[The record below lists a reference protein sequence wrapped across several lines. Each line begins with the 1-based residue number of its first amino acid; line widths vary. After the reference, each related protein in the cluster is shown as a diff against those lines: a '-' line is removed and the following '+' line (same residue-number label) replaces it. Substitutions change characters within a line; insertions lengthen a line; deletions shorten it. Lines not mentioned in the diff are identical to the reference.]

1 MRTFKEFILDTIE
14 NTTLF
19 EMAKSR
25 SDLKRDIDNIA
36 GTMFQHWCLVRYCVL
51 YDFGNKT
58 KEHWIKEVR
67 SYILILKTRSVRTR
81 GFDKTRLLREW
92 YITKLELNNKQQLLS
107 YWFDAKFEEENIIIS
122 DAEKNKIIDDW
133 TKQVDKLCEAL
144 DGKLDYKEYI
154 EDYLLYVE
162 R

>member
-1 MRTFKEFILDTIE
+1 MRTFKEFILDAIE
-14 NTTLF
+14 NTVIF

-25 SDLKRDIDNIA
+25 SDLKRDIDGIA
-36 GTMFQHWCLVRYCVL
+36 EPLFQHWCLVRYCAL

-67 SYILILKTRSVRTR
+67 LYILKTRSVRTK

-92 YITKLELNNKQQLLS
+92 YITKLELSDRQQMLDE
-107 YWFDAKFEEENIIIS
+107 WFDDKFEEENIIIS
-122 DAEKNKIIDDW
+122 DEEKDRIIDDW
-133 TKQVDKLCEAL
+133 TKQVDKLCDAMS
-144 DGKLDYKEYI
+144 GKLDYKEYI

>member
-1 MRTFKEFILDTIE
+1 MRTFKEFILDAIE
-14 NTTLF
+14 NTVIF

-25 SDLKRDIDNIA
+25 SDLKRDIDGIA
-36 GTMFQHWCLVRYCVL
+36 EPLFQHWCLVRYCAL

-67 SYILILKTRSVRTR
+67 SYILKTRSVRTK

-107 YWFDAKFEEENIIIS
+107 YWFDDKFDEENITIS
-122 DAEKNKIIDDW
+122 DEEKDKIIDDW
-133 TKQVDKLCEAL
+133 TKQVDKLCDAMS
-144 DGKLDYKEYI
+144 GKLDYKEYI

>member
-1 MRTFKEFILDTIE
+1 MRTFKEFILDAIE
-14 NTTLF
+14 NTVIF

-25 SDLKRDIDNIA
+25 SDLKMDIDGIA
-36 GTMFQHWCLVRYCVL
+36 EPLFQHWCLVRYCAL

-67 SYILILKTRSVRTR
+67 LYILKTRSVRTK

-92 YITKLELNNKQQLLS
+92 YITKLELSDRQQMLDE
-107 YWFDAKFEEENIIIS
+107 WFDDKFEEENIIIS
-122 DAEKNKIIDDW
+122 DEEKDRIIDDW
-133 TKQVDKLCEAL
+133 TKQVDKLCDAMS
-144 DGKLDYKEYI
+144 GKLDYKEYI

>member
-1 MRTFKEFILDTIE
+1 MRTFKEFILDAIE
-14 NTTLF
+14 NTVIF
-19 EMAKSR
+19 EMTKSR
-25 SDLKRDIDNIA
+25 SDLKRDIDGIA
-36 GTMFQHWCLVRYCVL
+36 EPLFQHWCLVRYCAL

-67 SYILILKTRSVRTR
+67 LYILKTRSVRTK

-92 YITKLELNNKQQLLS
+92 YITKLELSDRQQMLDE
-107 YWFDAKFEEENIIIS
+107 WFDDKFDEEKIIIS
-122 DAEKNKIIDDW
+122 DEEKDRIIDDW
-133 TKQVDKLCEAL
+133 TKQVDKLCDAMG
-144 DGKLDYKEYI
+144 GKLDYKEYI

>member
-1 MRTFKEFILDTIE
+1 MRTFKEFILDAIE
-14 NTTLF
+14 NTAIF

-36 GTMFQHWCLVRYCVL
+36 GTLFQHWCLVRYCAL

-67 SYILILKTRSVRTR
+67 SYILKTRSARTK

-107 YWFDAKFEEENIIIS
+107 YWFDDKFDEENIIIS
-122 DAEKNKIIDDW
+122 DEEKDRIIDDW
-133 TKQVDKLCEAL
+133 TKQVDKLCDAMS
-144 DGKLDYKEYI
+144 GKLDYKEYI

>member
-1 MRTFKEFILDTIE
+1 MRTFKEFILDAIE
-14 NTTLF
+14 NTYIF

-25 SDLKRDIDNIA
+25 SDLKRDIDGIA
-36 GTMFQHWCLVRYCVL
+36 EPLFQHWCLVRYCAL

-67 SYILILKTRSVRTR
+67 SYILKTRSVRTK

-92 YITKLELNNKQQLLS
+92 YITKLELSDRQQMLDE
-107 YWFDAKFEEENIIIS
+107 WFDDKFEEENIIIS
-122 DAEKNKIIDDW
+122 DDEKDIIIDDW
-133 TKQVDKLCEAL
+133 TKQVDKLCDAMS
-144 DGKLDYKEYI
+144 GKLDYKEYI

>member
-1 MRTFKEFILDTIE
+1 MRTFKEFILDAIE
-14 NTTLF
+14 NTVIF
-19 EMAKSR
+19 EMVKSR
-25 SDLKRDIDNIA
+25 SDLKRDIDGIA
-36 GTMFQHWCLVRYCVL
+36 EPLFQHWCLVRYCAL

-67 SYILILKTRSVRTR
+67 LYILKTRSVRTK

-92 YITKLELNNKQQLLS
+92 YITKLELSDRQQMLDE
-107 YWFDAKFEEENIIIS
+107 WFDDKFEEENIIIS
-122 DAEKNKIIDDW
+122 DEEKNRIIDDW
-133 TKQVDKLCEAL
+133 TKQVDKLCDAMS
-144 DGKLDYKEYI
+144 GKLDYKEYI

>member
-1 MRTFKEFILDTIE
+1 MRTFKEFILDAIE
-14 NTTLF
+14 NTAIF

-25 SDLKRDIDNIA
+25 SDLKRDIDGIA
-36 GTMFQHWCLVRYCVL
+36 EPLFQHWCLVRYCAL

-67 SYILILKTRSVRTR
+67 LYILKTRSVRTK

-92 YITKLELNNKQQLLS
+92 YITKLELSDRQQMLDE
-107 YWFDAKFEEENIIIS
+107 WFDDKFEEENIIIS
-122 DAEKNKIIDDW
+122 DEEKNRIIDDW
-133 TKQVDKLCEAL
+133 TKQVDKLCDAMS
-144 DGKLDYKEYI
+144 GKLDYKEYI

>member
-1 MRTFKEFILDTIE
+1 MRTFKEFILDAIE
-14 NTTLF
+14 NTVIF

-25 SDLKRDIDNIA
+25 SDLKRDIDGIA
-36 GTMFQHWCLVRYCVL
+36 EPLFQHWCLVRYCAL

-67 SYILILKTRSVRTR
+67 LYILKTRSVRTK

-92 YITKLELNNKQQLLS
+92 YITKLELSDRQQMLDE
-107 YWFDAKFEEENIIIS
+107 WFDDKFEEENIIIS
-122 DAEKNKIIDDW
+122 DEEKNRIIDDW
-133 TKQVDKLCEAL
+133 TKQVDKLCDAMS
-144 DGKLDYKEYI
+144 GKLDYKEYI
-154 EDYLLYVE
+154 EDYLLHVE

>member
-1 MRTFKEFILDTIE
+1 MRTFKEFILDSIE
-14 NTTLF
+14 NTIIF

-36 GTMFQHWCLVRYCVL
+36 GTLFQHWCLVRYCVL

-67 SYILILKTRSVRTR
+67 SYILKTRSARTK

-92 YITKLELNNKQQLLS
+92 YITKLELSDRQQM
-107 YWFDAKFEEENIIIS
+107 
-122 DAEKNKIIDDW
+122 
-133 TKQVDKLCEAL
+133 L
-144 DGKLDYKEYI
+144 DE
-154 EDYLLYVE
+154 
-162 R
+162 

>member
-1 MRTFKEFILDTIE
+1 MRTFKEFILDAIE
-14 NTTLF
+14 NTVIF

-25 SDLKRDIDNIA
+25 SDLKRDIDGIA
-36 GTMFQHWCLVRYCVL
+36 EPLFQHWCLVRYCAL

-67 SYILILKTRSVRTR
+67 LYILKTRSVRTK

-92 YITKLELNNKQQLLS
+92 YITKLELSDRQQMLDE
-107 YWFDAKFEEENIIIS
+107 WFDDKFEEENIIIS
-122 DAEKNKIIDDW
+122 DEEKDKIIDDW
-133 TKQVDKLCEAL
+133 TKQVDKLCDAMG
-144 DGKLDYKEYI
+144 GKLDYKEYI

>member
-1 MRTFKEFILDTIE
+1 MRTFKEFILDAIE
-14 NTTLF
+14 NTAIF

-25 SDLKRDIDNIA
+25 SDLKRDIDGIA
-36 GTMFQHWCLVRYCVL
+36 EPLFQHWCLVRYCAL

-67 SYILILKTRSVRTR
+67 LYILKTRSVRTK

-92 YITKLELNNKQQLLS
+92 YITKLELSDRQQMLDE
-107 YWFDAKFEEENIIIS
+107 WFDDKFEEENIIIY
-122 DAEKNKIIDDW
+122 DDEKNRIIDDW
-133 TKQVDKLCEAL
+133 TKQVDKLCDAMS
-144 DGKLDYKEYI
+144 GKLDYKEYI

>member
-1 MRTFKEFILDTIE
+1 MRTFKEFILDAIE
-14 NTTLF
+14 NTVIF
-19 EMAKSR
+19 EMTKSR
-25 SDLKRDIDNIA
+25 SDLKRDIDGIA
-36 GTMFQHWCLVRYCVL
+36 EPLFQHWCLVRYCAL
-51 YDFGNKT
+51 DDFGNKT

-67 SYILILKTRSVRTR
+67 SYILKTRSVRTK

-107 YWFDAKFEEENIIIS
+107 YWFDDKFDEENITIS
-122 DAEKNKIIDDW
+122 DEEKDKIIDDW
-133 TKQVDKLCEAL
+133 TKQVDKLCDAMG
-144 DGKLDYKEYI
+144 GKLDYKEYI

>member
-1 MRTFKEFILDTIE
+1 MRTFKEFILDAIE
-14 NTTLF
+14 NTVIF

-25 SDLKRDIDNIA
+25 SDLKRDIDGIA
-36 GTMFQHWCLVRYCVL
+36 EPLFQHWCLVRYCAL

-67 SYILILKTRSVRTR
+67 SYILKTRSVRTK

-92 YITKLELNNKQQLLS
+92 YITKLELSDRQQMLDE
-107 YWFDAKFEEENIIIS
+107 WFDDKFEEENIIIS
-122 DAEKNKIIDDW
+122 DEEKDRIIDDW
-133 TKQVDKLCEAL
+133 TKQVDKLCDAMS
-144 DGKLDYKEYI
+144 GKLDYKEYI

>member
-1 MRTFKEFILDTIE
+1 MRTFKEFILDAIE
-14 NTTLF
+14 NTVIF

-25 SDLKRDIDNIA
+25 SDLKRYIDDIA
-36 GTMFQHWCLVRYCVL
+36 EPLFQHWCLVRYCAL
-51 YDFGNKT
+51 YDFGNET

-67 SYILILKTRSVRTR
+67 LYILKTRSVRTK

-107 YWFDAKFEEENIIIS
+107 YWFDDKFDEENIIIS
-122 DAEKNKIIDDW
+122 DEEKDRIIDDW
-133 TKQVDKLCEAL
+133 TKQVDKLCDAMG
-144 DGKLDYKEYI
+144 GKLDYKEYI

>member
-1 MRTFKEFILDTIE
+1 MRTFKEFILDAIE
-14 NTTLF
+14 NTVIF

-25 SDLKRDIDNIA
+25 SDLKRDIDGIA
-36 GTMFQHWCLVRYCVL
+36 EPLFQHWCLVRYCAL

-67 SYILILKTRSVRTR
+67 LYILKTRSVRTK

-92 YITKLELNNKQQLLS
+92 YITKLELSDRQQMLDE
-107 YWFDAKFEEENIIIS
+107 WFDDKFEEENITIS
-122 DAEKNKIIDDW
+122 DEEKDKIIDDW
-133 TKQVDKLCEAL
+133 TKQVDKLCDAMG
-144 DGKLDYKEYI
+144 GKLDYKEYI

>member
-1 MRTFKEFILDTIE
+1 MRTFKEFILDAIE
-14 NTTLF
+14 NTVIF

-25 SDLKRDIDNIA
+25 SDLKRYIDDIA
-36 GTMFQHWCLVRYCVL
+36 GTLFQHWCLVRYCVL

-67 SYILILKTRSVRTR
+67 SYILKTRSVRTK

-92 YITKLELNNKQQLLS
+92 YITKLELSDRQQMLDE
-107 YWFDAKFEEENIIIS
+107 WFDDKFEEENIIIS
-122 DAEKNKIIDDW
+122 DDEKDIIIDDW
-133 TKQVDKLCEAL
+133 TKQVDKLCDAMS
-144 DGKLDYKEYI
+144 GKLDYKEYI

>member
-1 MRTFKEFILDTIE
+1 MRTFKEFILDAIE
-14 NTTLF
+14 NTVIF

-25 SDLKRDIDNIA
+25 SDLKRDIDGIA
-36 GTMFQHWCLVRYCVL
+36 EPLFQHWCLVRYCAL

-67 SYILILKTRSVRTR
+67 SYILKTRSVRTK

-92 YITKLELNNKQQLLS
+92 YITKLELSDRQQMLDE
-107 YWFDAKFEEENIIIS
+107 WFDDKFEEENIIIS
-122 DAEKNKIIDDW
+122 DEEKNRIIDDW
-133 TKQVDKLCEAL
+133 TKQVDKLCDAMG
-144 DGKLDYKEYI
+144 GKIDYKEYI

>member
-1 MRTFKEFILDTIE
+1 MRTFKEFILDAIE
-14 NTTLF
+14 NTVIF

-25 SDLKRDIDNIA
+25 SDLKRDIDGIA
-36 GTMFQHWCLVRYCVL
+36 EPLFQHWCLVRYCAL

-67 SYILILKTRSVRTR
+67 LYILKTRSVRTK

-92 YITKLELNNKQQLLS
+92 YITKLELSDRQQMLDE
-107 YWFDAKFEEENIIIS
+107 WFDDKFEEENIIIS
-122 DAEKNKIIDDW
+122 DEEKDRIINDW
-133 TKQVDKLCEAL
+133 TKQVDKLC
-144 DGKLDYKEYI
+144 DTMGGKLDYKEYI

>member
-14 NTTLF
+14 NTVIF
-19 EMAKSR
+19 EMVKSR
-25 SDLKRDIDNIA
+25 SDLKRDIDGIA
-36 GTMFQHWCLVRYCVL
+36 EPLFQHWCLVRYCAL

-67 SYILILKTRSVRTR
+67 LYILKTRSVRTK

-92 YITKLELNNKQQLLS
+92 YITKLELSDRQQMLDE
-107 YWFDAKFEEENIIIS
+107 WFDDKFEEENIIIS
-122 DAEKNKIIDDW
+122 DEEKNRIIDDW
-133 TKQVDKLCEAL
+133 IKQVDKLCDAMS
-144 DGKLDYKEYI
+144 GKLDYKEYI

>member
-1 MRTFKEFILDTIE
+1 MRTFKEFILDAIE
-14 NTTLF
+14 NTVIF

-25 SDLKRDIDNIA
+25 SDLKRDIDGIA
-36 GTMFQHWCLVRYCVL
+36 EPLFQHWCLVRYCAL

-67 SYILILKTRSVRTR
+67 SYILKTRSVRTK

-92 YITKLELNNKQQLLS
+92 YITKLELNNKQQMLDE
-107 YWFDAKFEEENIIIS
+107 WFDDKFEEENITIS
-122 DAEKNKIIDDW
+122 DEEKDKIIDDW
-133 TKQVDKLCEAL
+133 TKQVDKLCDAMS
-144 DGKLDYKEYI
+144 GKLDYKEYI

>member
-1 MRTFKEFILDTIE
+1 MRTFKEFILDAIE
-14 NTTLF
+14 NTVIF

-36 GTMFQHWCLVRYCVL
+36 GTLFQHWCLVRYCAL

-67 SYILILKTRSVRTR
+67 SYILKTRSVRTK

-92 YITKLELNNKQQLLS
+92 YITKLELSDRQQMLDE
-107 YWFDAKFEEENIIIS
+107 WFDDKFEEENIIIS
-122 DAEKNKIIDDW
+122 DEEKDKIIDDW
-133 TKQVDKLCEAL
+133 TKQVDKLCDAMS
-144 DGKLDYKEYI
+144 GKLDYKEYI

>member
-1 MRTFKEFILDTIE
+1 MRTFKEFILDAIE
-14 NTTLF
+14 NTVIF

-25 SDLKRDIDNIA
+25 SDLKRDIDGIA
-36 GTMFQHWCLVRYCVL
+36 EPLFQHWCLVRYCAL

-67 SYILILKTRSVRTR
+67 LYILKTRSVRTK

-92 YITKLELNNKQQLLS
+92 YITKLELSDRQQMLDE
-107 YWFDAKFEEENIIIS
+107 WFDDKFEEENIIIS
-122 DAEKNKIIDDW
+122 DEEKNRIIDDW
-133 TKQVDKLCEAL
+133 TKQVDKLC
-144 DGKLDYKEYI
+144 DTMGGKLDYKEYI

>member
-1 MRTFKEFILDTIE
+1 MRTFKELILDSIE
-14 NTTLF
+14 NTTIF

-67 SYILILKTRSVRTR
+67 SYILKTRSARTK

-92 YITKLELNNKQQLLS
+92 YITKLELNNKQQLLI
-107 YWFDAKFEEENIIIS
+107 YWFDDKFDEENITIS
-122 DAEKNKIIDDW
+122 DEEKDKIIDDW
-133 TKQVDKLCEAL
+133 TKQVDKLC
-144 DGKLDYKEYI
+144 DVMGGKLDYKEYI

>member
-1 MRTFKEFILDTIE
+1 MRTFKEFILDAIE
-14 NTTLF
+14 NTYIF
-19 EMAKSR
+19 EMTKSR
-25 SDLKRDIDNIA
+25 SDLKRYIDDIA
-36 GTMFQHWCLVRYCVL
+36 EPLFQHWCLIRYCAL

-67 SYILILKTRSVRTR
+67 SYILKTRSVRTK

-92 YITKLELNNKQQLLS
+92 YITKLELSDRQQMLDE
-107 YWFDAKFEEENIIIS
+107 WFDDKFEEENIIIS
-122 DAEKNKIIDDW
+122 DEEKDRIIDDW
-133 TKQVDKLCEAL
+133 TKQVDKLCDAMG
-144 DGKLDYKEYI
+144 GKLDYKEYI

>member
-1 MRTFKEFILDTIE
+1 MRTFKEFILDAIE
-14 NTTLF
+14 NTVIF

-25 SDLKRDIDNIA
+25 SDLKRDIDGIA
-36 GTMFQHWCLVRYCVL
+36 ELLFQHWCLVRYCAL

-67 SYILILKTRSVRTR
+67 SYILKTRSVRTK

-107 YWFDAKFEEENIIIS
+107 YWFDDKFDEENITIS
-122 DAEKNKIIDDW
+122 DEEKDKIIDDW
-133 TKQVDKLCEAL
+133 TKQVDKLCDAMS
-144 DGKLDYKEYI
+144 GKLDYKEYI

>member
-1 MRTFKEFILDTIE
+1 MRTFKEFILDSIE
-14 NTTLF
+14 NTSIF

-25 SDLKRDIDNIA
+25 SDLKRDIDGIA
-36 GTMFQHWCLVRYCVL
+36 EPLFQHWCLVRYCAL

-67 SYILILKTRSVRTR
+67 LYILKTRSVRTK

-92 YITKLELNNKQQLLS
+92 YITKLELSDRQQMLDE
-107 YWFDAKFEEENIIIS
+107 WFDDKFEEENIIIS
-122 DAEKNKIIDDW
+122 YEEKDRIIDDW
-133 TKQVDKLCEAL
+133 TKQVDKLCDAMS
-144 DGKLDYKEYI
+144 GKLDYKEYI

>member
-1 MRTFKEFILDTIE
+1 MRTFKEFILDAIE
-14 NTTLF
+14 NTAIF

-36 GTMFQHWCLVRYCVL
+36 GTLFQHWCLVRYCAL

-67 SYILILKTRSVRTR
+67 LYILKTRSVRTK

-92 YITKLELNNKQQLLS
+92 YITKLELSDRQQMLDE
-107 YWFDAKFEEENIIIS
+107 WFDDKFEEENIIIS
-122 DAEKNKIIDDW
+122 DEEKNRIIDDW
-133 TKQVDKLCEAL
+133 TKQVDKLCDAMS
-144 DGKLDYKEYI
+144 GKLDYKEYI

>member
-1 MRTFKEFILDTIE
+1 MRTFKEFILDAIE
-14 NTTLF
+14 NTVIF

-25 SDLKRDIDNIA
+25 SDLKRDIDGIA
-36 GTMFQHWCLVRYCVL
+36 EPLFQHWCLVRYCAL

-58 KEHWIKEVR
+58 KEYWIKEVR
-67 SYILILKTRSVRTR
+67 LYILKTRSVRTK

-92 YITKLELNNKQQLLS
+92 YITKLELSDRQQMLDE
-107 YWFDAKFEEENIIIS
+107 WFDDKFEEENIIIS
-122 DAEKNKIIDDW
+122 DEEKNRIIDDW
-133 TKQVDKLCEAL
+133 TKQVDKLCDAMS
-144 DGKLDYKEYI
+144 GKLDYKEYI

>member
-1 MRTFKEFILDTIE
+1 MRTFKEFILDAIE
-14 NTTLF
+14 NTVIF

-25 SDLKRDIDNIA
+25 SDLKRDIDGIA
-36 GTMFQHWCLVRYCVL
+36 EPLFQHWCLVRYCAL

-67 SYILILKTRSVRTR
+67 SYILKTRSVRTK

-92 YITKLELNNKQQLLS
+92 YITKLELSDRQQMLDE
-107 YWFDAKFEEENIIIS
+107 WFDDKFEEENIIIS
-122 DAEKNKIIDDW
+122 DDEKDIIIDDW
-133 TKQVDKLCEAL
+133 TKQVDKLCDAMS
-144 DGKLDYKEYI
+144 GKLDYKEYI
-154 EDYLLYVE
+154 EDYLLHVE

>member
-1 MRTFKEFILDTIE
+1 MRTFKEFILDAIE
-14 NTTLF
+14 NTYIF

-25 SDLKRDIDNIA
+25 SDLKRDIDDIA
-36 GTMFQHWCLVRYCVL
+36 EPLFQHWCLVRYCAL

-67 SYILILKTRSVRTR
+67 LYILKTRSVRTK

-92 YITKLELNNKQQLLS
+92 YITKLELSDRQQMLDE
-107 YWFDAKFEEENIIIS
+107 WFDDKFEEENIIIS
-122 DAEKNKIIDDW
+122 DEEKDRIIDDW
-133 TKQVDKLCEAL
+133 TKQVDKLCDAMG
-144 DGKLDYKEYI
+144 GKLDYKEYI

>member
-1 MRTFKEFILDTIE
+1 MRTFKEFILDAIE
-14 NTTLF
+14 NTYIF

-25 SDLKRDIDNIA
+25 SDLKRDIDDIA
-36 GTMFQHWCLVRYCVL
+36 EPLFQHWCLVRYCAL

-67 SYILILKTRSVRTR
+67 SYILKTRSVRTK

-92 YITKLELNNKQQLLS
+92 YITKLELSDRQQMLDE
-107 YWFDAKFEEENIIIS
+107 WFDDKFEEENIIIS
-122 DAEKNKIIDDW
+122 DEEKDRIIDDW
-133 TKQVDKLCEAL
+133 TKQVDKLCDAMG
-144 DGKLDYKEYI
+144 GKLDYKEYI

>member
-1 MRTFKEFILDTIE
+1 MRTFKEFILDAIE
-14 NTTLF
+14 NTYIF

-25 SDLKRDIDNIA
+25 SDLKRYIDDIA
-36 GTMFQHWCLVRYCVL
+36 EPLFQHWCLVRYCAL

-67 SYILILKTRSVRTR
+67 LYILKTRSVRTK

-92 YITKLELNNKQQLLS
+92 YITKLELSDRQQMLDE
-107 YWFDAKFEEENIIIS
+107 WFDDKFEEENIIIS
-122 DAEKNKIIDDW
+122 DEEKNRIIDDW
-133 TKQVDKLCEAL
+133 TKQVDKLCDAMG
-144 DGKLDYKEYI
+144 GKLGYNEYI

>member
-1 MRTFKEFILDTIE
+1 MRTFKEFILDAIE
-14 NTTLF
+14 NTYIF

-25 SDLKRDIDNIA
+25 SDLKRYIDDIA
-36 GTMFQHWCLVRYCVL
+36 EPLFQHWCLVRYCAL

-67 SYILILKTRSVRTR
+67 LYILKTRSVRTK

-92 YITKLELNNKQQLLS
+92 YITKLELSDRQQMLDE
-107 YWFDAKFEEENIIIS
+107 WFDDKFEEENIIIS
-122 DAEKNKIIDDW
+122 DEEKNRIIDDW
-133 TKQVDKLCEAL
+133 TKQVDKLYDAMG
-144 DGKLDYKEYI
+144 GKLGYNEYI